1 MILQARSGFPAGG
14 FESWV
19 SVRFRHIGGL
29 EALDCWMAVKE
40 RSLSYRNEESERER
54 DVRVYIYRNIY
65 TDDSE

>member
-54 DVRVYIYRNIY
+54 ERDVRVYIYIY
-65 TDDSE
+65 IH